1 MSIDPAGG
9 SHQSDLI
16 QSNPIPPTTPTD
28 TDNPEFDS
36 LREKVQKAMR
46 ELLGGLKNMIA
57 PNAQQPQLSNIRMAL
72 HNITDAS
79 RMKVGAS
86 GAEEP
91 DVDNFFVHDA
101 FYASQQLDAMVAEA
115 KTVYSPVL
123 AKLHGLVNLHVAEA
137 EPRSAEARRRL
148 TFFVNS
154 LFMDLPKAP
163 SVRDMMS
170 WSVLTPFYGE
180 DVLSSLKELKEGN
193 EDGINT
199 LLYLKTIYKGDWGN
213 FIQRLGL
220 SDEAEL
226 WAKPHFQRE
235 LRQWASLRAQTLT
248 RTVQGMMYYEESL
261 QVLGQLDREAGGQP
275 LEELDEHIRRKF
287 NYVVSC
293 QIYGRQK
300 QEQDAKAED
309 IEWLLNKHP
318 SLRVAY
324 IDEVRGS
331 AGSESSF
338 FSVLIKGAGPGEGGG
353 DGKGVTEIYRV
364 RLPGNPVLG
373 EGKPENQNHAV
384 IFTRG
389 EHVMAIDMNQE
400 GYFEDAF
407 KMRNFLQEFA
417 ASDPDVPT
425 TILGFREHIFTGG
438 VSSLANYMALQE
450 FSFVTL
456 GQRVLNRPLRMRLHY
471 GHPDVFDKLF
481 FMQNGGVSKASKSI
495 NLSED
500 IFAGYNNVLRGGA
513 VEFKEYVQVGKGRDV
528 GMQPICKFEGKLS
541 EGAAEQSLSRDLRR
555 MLARLDFFRLLSFY
569 FGGIGHYLCSV
580 LTVTA
585 IWGLVYLMLGLA
597 LFGLEKIGDRPIV
610 PEGALQFALA
620 GVGVL
625 QTVPLFCTLLLER
638 GFVGACAEVFSVFI
652 SGGPL
657 YFIFHIRTRDYY
669 YSQTVLAGGTG
680 YKATGRGFTINHLAF
695 DENFRFFAYSHLHL
709 GFEVVAALVLLAIY
723 SEAGQYVGRTWSL
736 YFAAA
741 AFLFA
746 P

>member
-1 MSIDPAGG
+1 
-9 SHQSDLI
+9 
-16 QSNPIPPTTPTD
+16 
-28 TDNPEFDS
+28 
-36 LREKVQKAMR
+36 MR

-86 GAEEP
+86 GEEEP
-91 DVDNFFVHDA
+91 DVDNYFVHDA
-101 FYASQQLDAMVAEA
+101 FYASQQLDRMVADA

-199 LLYLKTIYKGDWGN
+199 LLYLKTIYKGDWEN

-338 FSVLIKGAGPGEGGG
+338 FSVLIKGAGLGEG

-709 GFEVVAALVLLAIY
+709 GFEVVAALVLLAVY